1 MLTSPT
7 PFSIVYTETTM
18 LRVAAVL
25 TVIVLHLS
33 ASALESRAADVSI
46 VEEKDP
52 YYDFGSSCAIN
63 VTNFVMGVMHD
74 FVKGLALSIS
84 GCYLQCNQGLSPA
97 QCAGCVAENLPNITT
112 VPQNMCIKPP

>member
-1 MLTSPT
+1 
-7 PFSIVYTETTM
+7 M

-63 VTNFVMGVMHD
+63 VTNFVMGVIHD

-112 VPQNMCIKPP
+112 VPQNLCIKPP

>member
-1 MLTSPT
+1 
-7 PFSIVYTETTM
+7 M

-25 TVIVLHLS
+25 TVVYILHLS
-33 ASALESRAADVSI
+33 TLARESRAADVST

-63 VTNFVMGVMHD
+63 VTNFVMGVMHN
-74 FVKGLALSIS
+74 FVKGLVGSIA

-112 VPQNMCIKPP
+112 VPQNLCIKPP